1 MKKLIILSFT
11 REGSKWN
18 KHLQENIQ
26 SPQCSCEGFTISR
39 LAAEMNLKVLDENLK
54 SWIGEKWG
62 TVDFLF
68 IGAAGIAIRSI
79 APWVKDKYSDSAVLV
94 MDEKGKYIIPL
105 LSGHI
110 GGAVDLAYTIAK
122 YTNATVVTTTAT
134 DVQNKFAVD
143 VFARHNRLRITDRII
158 AKNISAAILDGCKVG
173 FYSNYPI
180 EGVTPEELKLCT
192 RIEELD
198 EYPWGIV
205 VSDDADKQ
213 HSNNVLNLVPVEKK
227 NVIVGI
233 GCRRGTEK
241 ERIQTALNKLLIPYE
256 GSLEISCFTSIELKK
271 DENGI
276 KEIAEAYKV
285 PFITYTAEE
294 LKKVDIVS
302 EKSDF
307 VKQVTGVDNVCERAA
322 RYCCPEGEVLQPKT
336 VINSVTLALV
346 QKMIKIKF

>member
-18 KHLQENIQ
+18 KHLQENIH
-26 SPQCSCEGFTISR
+26 PTQCSCDGYTISR
-39 LAAEMNLKVLDENLK
+39 FAAEMNLKVLDENLK
-54 SWIGEKWG
+54 NWIGDKWG

-122 YTNATVVTTTAT
+122 CTNGTVVTTTAT

-143 VFARHNRLRITDRII
+143 VFARHNRLRITDRIM
-158 AKNISAAILDGCKVG
+158 AKNISAAILEGSKVG
-173 FYSNYPI
+173 FFIDFPI
-180 EGVTPEELKLCT
+180 EGVIPEELKQCT
-192 RIEELD
+192 NIEELN
-198 EYPWGIV
+198 EYPWGILI
-205 VSDDADKQ
+205 SDDADKE
-213 HSNNVLNLVPVEKK
+213 HFSNVLNLVPVEKK
-227 NVIVGI
+227 KVIVGI
-233 GCRRGTEK
+233 GCRRGTNK
-241 ERIQTALNKLLIPYE
+241 EQIQTALNKLLISYE

-276 KEIAEAYKV
+276 REIAEAYKV

-294 LKKVDIVS
+294 LKSVDIVS
-302 EKSDF
+302 KKSDF

-322 RYCCPEGEVLQPKT
+322 RYCCPEGRVIKPKT
-336 VINSVTLALV
+336 VINGVTLAVV
-346 QKMIKIKF
+346 QKIIKVKF